1 MKGKQKIKA
10 NLSIINKDPLVQGQD
25 PFQGI
30 IVMKIKKEV
39 I

>member
-30 IVMKIKKEV
+30 IVMIIKKEV